1 MAVKSLQ
8 GLNVLVTRSRAQAQP
23 LIESLQLQGAN
34 VHFVPLLEIKDYC
47 PPHQN
52 QATIE
57 HLDAYDDIIFISA
70 NAVVYGLKHLSEH
83 GKQLPSQARL
93 FCVGEKTKKTL
104 AELDYPHGI
113 VPNEEFSSDGLLAL
127 PELKDI
133 GRRRILIVR
142 GKGGREML
150 KHTLQQRGAEVD
162 YFECYERVF
171 LHENTARLNQVIKAH
186 AIEAVCCSS
195 LQTFEHLVSMLE
207 TDVLKNSYVVS
218 ISRRMTQYAVKNG
231 FKKPII
237 QAKSAADSAI
247 LEALQQLANRNN
259 DE

>member
-1 MAVKSLQ
+1 MVDNSLQ
-8 GLNVLVTRSRAQAQP
+8 GLSVLVTRSRAQAQL
-23 LIESLQLQGAN
+23 LIQALQAQDAN

-57 HLDAYDDIIFISA
+57 HLGAYDDIIFISA
-70 NAVVYGLKHLSEH
+70 NAVAYGLKHLSEH
-83 GKQLPSQARL
+83 GKQLPSHARL

-104 AELDYPHGI
+104 DELDYPHGI
-113 VPNEEFSSDGLLAL
+113 VPKKEFSSDGLLAL

-133 GRRRILIVR
+133 AQRSILIIR
-142 GKGGREML
+142 GKGGRETL

-171 LHENTARLNQVIKAH
+171 LHENTARLNQVVKAH
-186 AIEAVCCSS
+186 DIDAICCSS

-207 TDVLKNSYVVS
+207 TEALKNSHVVS
-218 ISRRMTQYAVKNG
+218 ISRRMTQYAVKSG